1 MDPTDD
7 TYERMSKE
15 LEEAR
20 RALGEAERHYR
31 LIAENTQDFIWTV
44 DLGTGRY
51 TYVSPAVTALRGLTP
66 EEALREPFERSFN
79 PDSCHRIKERV
90 RRALE
95 RLSEG
100 GGESVPVCR
109 EVFAQPFRDGNEKLV
124 ETVLTLVSGPGGVRE
139 LLGVSRDV
147 GARIEAE
154 NLLRENE
161 ERFRG
166 MVEMVPFPLIL
177 TTMRDHMI
185 TYINRRACETLGVE
199 PRSVIGMQTVSFYA
213 NPEDRASVIKEL
225 EEKGAVLE
233 REALM
238 KTSSGET
245 FWALLSARLIP
256 YWGDQMVLL
265 VMNDITERKALE
277 GELRRLANTDMLT
290 GIANRRSFMESLRR
304 EIMRARRYGRPLSL
318 LMLDVDHFKRINDTH
333 GHPCGDEVLKKL
345 AVTVRET
352 LRDSDLF
359 GRIGGEEFAV
369 ALPETPLAGAL
380 QNAERV
386 RAEVGRAVVSFGGR
400 EIRFAVSIGAAA
412 LADGGEDMEGLFS
425 RVDAA
430 LYRAKEGGRNR
441 VCAG

>member
-1 MDPTDD
+1 M
-7 TYERMSKE
+7 
-15 LEEAR
+15 
-20 RALGEAERHYR
+20 
-31 LIAENTQDFIWTV
+31 
-44 DLGTGRY
+44 
-51 TYVSPAVTALRGLTP
+51 
-66 EEALREPFERSFN
+66 
-79 PDSCHRIKERV
+79 
-90 RRALE
+90 
-95 RLSEG
+95 
-100 GGESVPVCR
+100 CR

-177 TTMRDHMI
+177 TTMRDHLI

-265 VMNDITERKALE
+265 VMNDITERKVLE

>member
-1 MDPTDD
+1 
-7 TYERMSKE
+7 
-15 LEEAR
+15 
-20 RALGEAERHYR
+20 
-31 LIAENTQDFIWTV
+31 
-44 DLGTGRY
+44 
-51 TYVSPAVTALRGLTP
+51 
-66 EEALREPFERSFN
+66 
-79 PDSCHRIKERV
+79 
-90 RRALE
+90 
-95 RLSEG
+95 
-100 GGESVPVCR
+100 
-109 EVFAQPFRDGNEKLV
+109 
-124 ETVLTLVSGPGGVRE
+124 
-139 LLGVSRDV
+139 
-147 GARIEAE
+147 
-154 NLLRENE
+154 
-161 ERFRG
+161 
-166 MVEMVPFPLIL
+166 
-177 TTMRDHMI
+177 
-185 TYINRRACETLGVE
+185 
-199 PRSVIGMQTVSFYA
+199 
-213 NPEDRASVIKEL
+213 
-225 EEKGAVLE
+225 
-233 REALM
+233 
-238 KTSSGET
+238 
-245 FWALLSARLIP
+245 
-256 YWGDQMVLL
+256 MVLL